1 MPVNKQDDLNGVNP
15 FSDNAHNEYLN
26 NRYGGS
32 MSSNQPSSES
42 LGVTDKGVQ
51 CMQVLDWEDPLD
63 ERPIV
68 FRIRDYNNVNDCTYY
83 TIEVQTLNYGPH
95 GNWSVKKRYSEFR
108 ELYNQLKK
116 LAHSTEQSTFKG
128 LFCML
133 EKD

>member
-63 ERPIV
+63 ERPIEGGAEAETTKV
-68 FRIRDYNNVNDCTYY
+68 RPSA
-83 TIEVQTLNYGPH
+83 TLRAQKAASLN
-95 GNWSVKKRYSEFR
+95 
-108 ELYNQLKK
+108 
-116 LAHSTEQSTFKG
+116 
-128 LFCML
+128 
-133 EKD
+133 